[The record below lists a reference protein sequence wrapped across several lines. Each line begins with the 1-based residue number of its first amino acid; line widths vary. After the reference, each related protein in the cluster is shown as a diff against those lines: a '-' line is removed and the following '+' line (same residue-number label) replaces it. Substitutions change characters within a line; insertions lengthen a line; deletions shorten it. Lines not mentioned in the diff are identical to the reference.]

1 MSQRVIERIR
11 KQHNDGDRQ
20 QKNLNRRS
28 KLFYVTCDYIQV
40 NSNEDDHNG
49 SLSSD
54 GNHDIDIENDGHLES
69 FGNQTDQSKGEQI
82 QGQKNRTGLVI
93 NVQSEPVDLYHHQDG
108 TKNSAESSSSSTSET
123 LTIRERKKLNRKSK
137 LFYVSCDE
145 INVNSFLYDGYDTD
159 FSDTV
164 SFFRHSLVYSPLLET
179 GFLSKTFSFPAYTR
193 NAAIPWRWVKVQ
205 IKKTALDFDNRNTF
219 LIYLNLD

>member
-20 QKNLNRRS
+20 QKKLNRRS

-54 GNHDIDIENDGHLES
+54 GNHDIENDGHLES

-82 QGQKNRTGLVI
+82 QGQKTRTGLVI

-137 LFYVSCDE
+137 LFYVSCNE

-164 SFFRHSLVYSPLLET
+164 SFFRHSLVWRSILSFIRN
-179 GFLSKTFSFPAYTR
+179 GFL
-193 NAAIPWRWVKVQ
+193 I
-205 IKKTALDFDNRNTF
+205 
-219 LIYLNLD
+219 